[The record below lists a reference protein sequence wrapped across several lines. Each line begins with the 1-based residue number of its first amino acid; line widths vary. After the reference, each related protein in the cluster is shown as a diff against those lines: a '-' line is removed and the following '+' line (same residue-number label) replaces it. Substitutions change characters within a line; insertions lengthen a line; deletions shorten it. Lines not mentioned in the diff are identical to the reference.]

1 MFFSFYDTE
10 YFPYL
15 DTFYMLFII
24 CIKGLRQGNSKNTLI
39 LLWYYLKK
47 KTFKNYGTHRQKH
60 SIIIVIRFIRKNIYI
75 HIHTL
80 WK

>member
-1 MFFSFYDTE
+1 MVGLSQGNSQAFFSYYDTE

-39 LLWYYLKK
+39 LLWYYKKKLKK
-47 KTFKNYGTHRQKH
+47 N
-60 SIIIVIRFIRKNIYI
+60 
-75 HIHTL
+75 
-80 WK
+80 